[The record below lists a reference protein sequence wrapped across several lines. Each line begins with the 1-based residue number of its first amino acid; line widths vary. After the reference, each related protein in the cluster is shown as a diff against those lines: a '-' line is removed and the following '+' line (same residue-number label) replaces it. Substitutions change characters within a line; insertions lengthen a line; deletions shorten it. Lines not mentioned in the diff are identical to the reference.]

1 MVNEGA
7 EKLSG
12 DSIQG
17 HDRLLPV
24 RIEPKARK
32 TLSRSD
38 RDCQGDGELGPPV
51 TWASPSLSAR
61 SLTWLSCG
69 TIGGPRSTC
78 NLGPAGDGL
87 RSVTKILSRSEERRV
102 GDEGRAR
109 GW

>member
-51 TWASPSLSAR
+51 TWASPSFIRTLFDMAVVWDDRWTSF
-61 SLTWLSCG
+61 
-69 TIGGPRSTC
+69 
-78 NLGPAGDGL
+78 NL
-87 RSVTKILSRSEERRV
+87 
-102 GDEGRAR
+102 
-109 GW
+109 